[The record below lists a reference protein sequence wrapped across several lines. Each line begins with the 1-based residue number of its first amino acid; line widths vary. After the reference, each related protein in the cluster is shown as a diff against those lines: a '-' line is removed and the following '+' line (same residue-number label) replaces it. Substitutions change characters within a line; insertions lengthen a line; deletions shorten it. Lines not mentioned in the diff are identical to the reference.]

1 MSAFA
6 VELLDLEEELVFE
19 DALFSLLVVAASEL
33 DGATELDSGVV
44 SLDSGEALL
53 SLLTMAVAELDDAA
67 ELDSGVVPELLELSS
82 PQAARHA
89 VVTKNR
95 LNRNCLVV
103 ITSPYSTIYNNCGWE
118 TSILRLMKQFKS
130 LLVIVC
136 AVIMVAGAKVSA
148 AQYNEDIKIVK
159 VNDSNFE
166 LEVLQ
171 SKKPVILE
179 ISSTSCP
186 PCLIMIPTLI
196 GIAKNYS
203 DIKIATVGIDEPGI
217 DKIKA
222 SLPIQAFPTFFLI
235 RDGKIVNKLV
245 GAVKEEELLN
255 ALQYTPSKK
264 AAKPAKAGKA
274 KNSPKNLVCKTN
286 GQFNGLKNM
295 VTISFVFGAAE
306 IENVDIVTDV
316 FVPPELGDRRE
327 QMIEHVRA
335 SGKGEVEPTMTGFRM
350 HIDNDCRFMKAMDM
364 KRTSTYGEMRAGL
377 ELQGFNCQ

>member
-1 MSAFA
+1 MF
-6 VELLDLEEELVFE
+6 
-19 DALFSLLVVAASEL
+19 
-33 DGATELDSGVV
+33 
-44 SLDSGEALL
+44 
-53 SLLTMAVAELDDAA
+53 
-67 ELDSGVVPELLELSS
+67 
-82 PQAARHA
+82 
-89 VVTKNR
+89 
-95 LNRNCLVV
+95 
-103 ITSPYSTIYNNCGWE
+103 
-118 TSILRLMKQFKS
+118 MKQFKS
-130 LLVIVC
+130 LLAIVC
-136 AVIMVAGAKVSA
+136 ATILVAAATVNAKSA
-148 AQYNEDIKIVK
+148 APQTYTEDIKIVK
-159 VNDSNFE
+159 IDDRNFDS
-166 LEVLQ
+166 EVLQ

-217 DKIKA
+217 EKIKA

-245 GAVKEEELLN
+245 GAVKEEELLS
-255 ALQYTPSKK
+255 ALQCTPSKK
-264 AAKPAKAGKA
+264 AN
-274 KNSPKNLVCKTN
+274 NSLKNLVCKTN

-295 VTISFVFGAAE
+295 VTISFVFGATE

-350 HIDNDCRFMKAMDM
+350 HIDNDCRFMKVMDM